1 MNVGAFSEA
10 MFSVGRRFPR
20 FPPALMSAMPPAALR
35 AMRSAGVRDRL
46 RGATRAPFYR
56 VAGG

>member
-10 MFSVGRRFPR
+10 MSSVGRRFPR
-20 FPPALMSAMPPAALR
+20 FPLALLS
-35 AMRSAGVRDRL
+35 AMRSAGVGDTL